1 MLPGPKPRDGVWD
14 RTPIEPGGRWLSLAF
29 HSPVHS
35 PADTAGLLICP
46 PSPTPT
52 YLSRG
57 KVTRER
63 DVRAE
68 GESRGSSHCWCGQS
82 VCLPWATGMPWK
94 AGKLRTSHL
103 ASIPLKRD
111 AGCQEFPA
119 PRGMRWEQAA
129 RPLSGNRVVG
139 RSQERPEQLLR
150 GPMPEA
156 TAGEVLRE
164 ASVWYKWGIYE
175 ETPILR
181 GEGGPGGAG
190 QG

>member
-1 MLPGPKPRDGVWD
+1 MRPKCVSPVGHGDAVEGREAQNEPSCQHPAQEGCWLPGDPSTQRHEVG
-14 RTPIEPGGRWLSLAF
+14 
-29 HSPVHS
+29 
-35 PADTAGLLICP
+35 AG
-46 PSPTPT
+46 SPT
-52 YLSRG
+52 
-57 KVTRER
+57 
-63 DVRAE
+63 
-68 GESRGSSHCWCGQS
+68 
-82 VCLPWATGMPWK
+82 
-94 AGKLRTSHL
+94 
-103 ASIPLKRD
+103 
-111 AGCQEFPA
+111 
-119 PRGMRWEQAA
+119 
-129 RPLSGNRVVG
+129 LSGNRVVG